1 MTDARQDDE
10 FGSANATRELAS
22 QDRFVLHLVGVSD
35 NDPLSVRA
43 ARMRIFSR
51 FMQELDS
58 GGAHYSANI
67 SDVDLSDP
75 DDVRATVTDPHGAV
89 LVHLGSSNFLEHFQV
104 YVTHVQEW
112 RTQFP
117 KLESVDLRYDHQVI
131 VNPDSARETAK
142 PSPGQPKSEAAPE
155 NKQATDHKKTASKA
169 KKHT

>member
-1 MTDARQDDE
+1 MEMPANQARYS
-10 FGSANATRELAS
+10 FP
-22 QDRFVLHLVGVSD
+22 VIVGVSD

-43 ARMRIFSR
+43 ARMKIFTR
-51 FMQELDS
+51 FMQELDA
-58 GGAHYSANI
+58 GGARYSADI

-112 RTQFP
+112 RAQFQ
-117 KLESVDLRYDHQVI
+117 KLDSVDLRYDHQVI

-142 PSPGQPKSEAAPE
+142 PNAVHATSANAPDA
-155 NKQATDHKKTASKA
+155 KTATEHKKTPGKA

>member
-1 MTDARQDDE
+1 M
-10 FGSANATRELAS
+10 
-22 QDRFVLHLVGVSD
+22 GVSD
-35 NDPLSVRA
+35 NDPLSMRA
-43 ARMRIFSR
+43 ARMKIYTR

-58 GGAHYSANI
+58 SGAHYSADI

-112 RTQFP
+112 RSQFQQ
-117 KLESVDLRYDHQVI
+117 LDSVDLRYDHQVI

-142 PSPGQPKSEAAPE
+142 PNAAHAEERERARNKVGDRAQENAGQSEEAHVNDGKPNREPAYGGRRR
-155 NKQATDHKKTASKA
+155 
-169 KKHT
+169 

>member
-1 MTDARQDDE
+1 ME
-10 FGSANATRELAS
+10 LPANQSRYS
-22 QDRFVLHLVGVSD
+22 FPVIVGVSD
-35 NDPLSVRA
+35 NDPVSVRA
-43 ARMRIFSR
+43 ARMKIYTR

-58 GGAHYSANI
+58 SGAHYSADI

-112 RTQFP
+112 RSQFQR
-117 KLESVDLRYDHQVI
+117 LDSVDLRYDHQVI
-131 VNPDSARETAK
+131 VNPDSAREMAK
-142 PSPGQPKSEAAPE
+142 PNAVRAGSESGPDAKSFER
-155 NKQATDHKKTASKA
+155 KKTPGKV